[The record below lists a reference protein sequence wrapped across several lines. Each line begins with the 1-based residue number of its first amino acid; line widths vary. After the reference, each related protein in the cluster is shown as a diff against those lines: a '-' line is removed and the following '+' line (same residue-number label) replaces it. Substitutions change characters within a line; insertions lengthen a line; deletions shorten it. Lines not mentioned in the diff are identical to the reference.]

1 MLGVLA
7 NLCPEPVDAQ
17 IPHVGLD
24 WYKKYVDSS
33 LQEEAVVGEMGENE
47 LNKFAR
53 GAAD

>member
-17 IPHVGLD
+17 WHVFPKE
-24 WYKKYVDSS
+24 WYQKNVGSS
-33 LQEEAVVGEMGENE
+33 LQEEAVVGEMGEGE

>member
-17 IPHVGLD
+17 LPLLDLD
-24 WYKKYVDSS
+24 WYKKYVDTS
-33 LQEEAVVGEMGENE
+33 LQEEAVVGEMGEGE